1 MRGIICRKL
10 QSGIS
15 GLKNS
20 RLGAGRMLN
29 RWHRKIGSWLGLL
42 AILMTT
48 LAPTISQT
56 LAAHYHA
63 DAMMGEHGQMASM
76 DDMASMP
83 GMQMQDDTPDA
94 TQAAANPPNES
105 DDAGNP
111 ASKHAQMSGDA
122 CGYCSLLAHLPVMP
136 GVGMLFVA
144 AVRAR
149 QHTAATRFESVR
161 RVEPLTFAQP
171 RAPPAAS

>member
-1 MRGIICRKL
+1 
-10 QSGIS
+10 
-15 GLKNS
+15 
-20 RLGAGRMLN
+20 MLN

-48 LAPTISQT
+48 LAPTISHT
-56 LAAHYHA
+56 LSAHYHA
-63 DAMMGEHGQMASM
+63 DAMMDGHCQMASM

-83 GMQMQDDTPDA
+83 GMQMQDDTPA
-94 TQAAANPPNES
+94 ASQSAANLPGES

-111 ASKHAQMSGDA
+111 DSRHAQMSGDA

-136 GVGMLFVA
+136 SVGMLFVA

-149 QHTAATRFESVR
+149 QHTAATRFDSVR
-161 RVEPLTFAQP
+161 RVEPLSFAQP
-171 RAPPAAS
+171 RAPPSAS

>member
-1 MRGIICRKL
+1 
-10 QSGIS
+10 
-15 GLKNS
+15 
-20 RLGAGRMLN
+20 MLN
-29 RWHRKIGSWLGLL
+29 RRHRKIGSWLGLL

-48 LAPTISQT
+48 LAPTISHT

-63 DAMMGEHGQMASM
+63 DATMGEHCQMASM

-83 GMQMQDDTPDA
+83 GMQMQDDTPEPA
-94 TQAAANPPNES
+94 QAVANPPGES
-105 DDAGNP
+105 DDADNP
-111 ASKHAQMSGDA
+111 ASNAGEKHAQMSGDA

-136 GVGMLFVA
+136 SVGMLFVA

-171 RAPPAAS
+171 RAPPFAS